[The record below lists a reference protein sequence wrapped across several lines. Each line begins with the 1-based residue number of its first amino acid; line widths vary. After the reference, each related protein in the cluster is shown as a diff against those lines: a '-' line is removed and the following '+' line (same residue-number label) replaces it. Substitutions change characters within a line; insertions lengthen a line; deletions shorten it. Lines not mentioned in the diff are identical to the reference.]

1 VSEPLLRVAG
11 VGKRFGGLLALSDVT
26 LELHPGE
33 ALGLIGP
40 NGAGKSTL
48 VNCLTGTLKPD
59 TGVVHFDGHN
69 ITRWPTH
76 RRVRAGLARTFQ
88 HPRGFGEQTVL
99 DNVAIAGM
107 WRDSLNQARE
117 RALPIAEEVGL
128 DEFAH
133 LPARQLSLSNRRRLE
148 VARALATGARV
159 VLLDEAMAGLA
170 EAEIGEMSELLRGLV
185 QRGIGILLVEHLV
198 HVVTA
203 ISTRVLV
210 LDGGRPLAT
219 GAPKD
224 VLSNPVVVEA
234 YLGQAIA

>member
-1 VSEPLLRVAG
+1 MSEPLLKVGG
-11 VGKRFGGLLALSDVT
+11 VGKRFGGLVALRDVS
-26 LELHPGE
+26 LELRPGE

-48 VNCLTGTLKPD
+48 VNCLTGTVRPD
-59 TGVVHFDGHN
+59 TGVVHLDGRD
-69 ITRWPTH
+69 ITRWSSH

-99 DNVAIAGM
+99 DNIAVAGL
-107 WRDSLNQARE
+107 WGKSLSQARHAAE
-117 RALPIAEEVGL
+117 PIAEEVGL
-128 DEFAH
+128 SQFVALH
-133 LPARQLSLSNRRRLE
+133 ARTLSLSNRRRLE

-170 EAEIGEMSELLRGLV
+170 ETEVAQISGLLRGLV

-210 LDGGRPLAT
+210 LDQGSPLAT
-219 GAPKD
+219 GTPEE
-224 VLSNPVVVEA
+224 VFSNPVVVEA